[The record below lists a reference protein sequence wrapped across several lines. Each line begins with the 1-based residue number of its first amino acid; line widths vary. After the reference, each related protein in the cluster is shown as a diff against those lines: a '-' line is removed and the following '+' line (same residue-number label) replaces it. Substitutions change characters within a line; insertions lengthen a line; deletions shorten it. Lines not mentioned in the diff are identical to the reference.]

1 MSSEKGT
8 LQSLVPSSCSCQRQ
22 DRKYIKAEVFPHSL
36 PKNQDKD
43 LSLFPHSST
52 HHHLYSRKYSAMV
65 IMQLPFDGEQ
75 RHLPRALVIILTF
88 CFGAIYSNWPLTVI
102 PDSCTE
108 LSNPKSVATTPVRL
122 IYLSSEH
129 TVCAV
134 CLPCH
139 IDLLLKDHPVCFF
152 GSKLDLPSCSLL
164 LNTAYNY
171 PDSSSINYSPG
182 YLPSN
187 HTSVNR

>member
-1 MSSEKGT
+1 MFS
-8 LQSLVPSSCSCQRQ
+8 
-22 DRKYIKAEVFPHSL
+22 
-36 PKNQDKD
+36 N
-43 LSLFPHSST
+43 SST
-52 HHHLYSRKYSAMV
+52 HHHLHSRKYSAMV

-75 RHLPRALVIILTF
+75 RLLPRALVIILTF
-88 CFGAIYSNWPLTVI
+88 CSGAIYSNQPLTVI
-102 PDSCTE
+102 PDSYTE
-108 LSNPKSVATTPVRL
+108 LSNPKSVAATPVPL

-139 IDLLLKDHPVCFF
+139 IDLLLKGYTVCFL
-152 GSKLDLPSCSLL
+152 GLKPDLPTCSLL

-171 PDSSSINYSPG
+171 PDSSSITSSPG

-187 HTSVNR
+187 HTGVNR